1 MHFEA
6 ALNLLWVSLGLV
18 ALALTTRAALARRRK
33 AKSSRQPSVWLHA
46 IGVCLVVLTLF
57 PYISATDD
65 MVRIEHFCAQAGCQH
80 TSLPGKN
87 DQTDNL
93 VRLYQTMETSVVS
106 TAPEVSLIFFFICLV
121 FAPVPRPIERIQP
134 REAGRS
140 PPAFA

>member
-18 ALALTTRAALARRRK
+18 ALALTTRVALVRRRK
-33 AKSSRQPSVWLHA
+33 AKTSRQPSVGLHL

-65 MVRIEHFCAQAGCQH
+65 MVRLEHFCAQAGCQH
-80 TSLPGKN
+80 TNLPGKN
-87 DQTDNL
+87 NQTDNL
-93 VRLYQTMETSVVS
+93 VRLYQTMETSVVC
-106 TAPEVSLIFFFICLV
+106 AVPEVSLVFFFICLV
-121 FAPVPRPIERIQP
+121 FTPVPRPIERIQP

-140 PPAFA
+140 PPIFA